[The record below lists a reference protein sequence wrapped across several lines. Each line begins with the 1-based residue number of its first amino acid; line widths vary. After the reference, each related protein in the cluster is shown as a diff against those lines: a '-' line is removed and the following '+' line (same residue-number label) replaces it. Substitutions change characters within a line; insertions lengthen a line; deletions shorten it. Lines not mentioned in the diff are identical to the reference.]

1 MKEIVMKHARFALLS
16 ALAFGSLATLS
27 IPARADST
35 FSEISTGAAAGYCLA
50 RHPYI
55 APQPG
60 GVYTA
65 EGFEVVT
72 SPGVAGAVR
81 RNYVFNRRP
90 VDFSTDTDQ
99 GGQQTCTQAC
109 SQWGLEYGSQAGK
122 TLRFRANPESPP
134 VADGVGDMAATAHS
148 DADFYLEKHRVIAGI
163 SGRPLNYQEEDV
175 AQADFCC
182 CQLRDGE

>member
-1 MKEIVMKHARFALLS
+1 MKEIVMKHARL
-16 ALAFGSLATLS
+16 TLS
-27 IPARADST
+27 FVAAVGGLAALTIPAQADSNW
-35 FSEISTGAAAGYCLA
+35 SEISTGAAAGYCLG

-99 GGQQTCTQAC
+99 GGQQTCAQAC
-109 SQWGLEYGSQAGK
+109 SQWGLEYGSQTGK
-122 TLRFRANPESPP
+122 PLRFRASPESPP
-134 VADGVGDMAATAHS
+134 VADGIGDMAATAHS
-148 DADFYLEKHRVIAGI
+148 DADFYIEKHRVIAGI
-163 SGRPLNYQEEDV
+163 SGRPLNYQEGDV